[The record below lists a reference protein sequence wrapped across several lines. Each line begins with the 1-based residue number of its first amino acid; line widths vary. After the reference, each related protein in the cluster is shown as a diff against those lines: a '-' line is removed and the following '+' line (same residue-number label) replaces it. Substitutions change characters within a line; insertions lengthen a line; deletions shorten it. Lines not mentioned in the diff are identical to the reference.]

1 MSLHQLLLQFSALS
15 IVIKQEEETTVYD
28 QLSNFYDILNSPLN
42 WTWPVD
48 LIRAVKDTD
57 QRPGLFCMTVTFS
70 RRPSAIGIGYRTWC
84 NISFDGVHIIYD
96 NYVPTVIDLQPE
108 PEEEEGLKVR
118 QCYSCKM
125 CCPDF
130 YPDITPAI
138 LCKSKESVIL
148 IHVKMEDKITN
159 LKIEIAEC
167 LDILM
172 FLVCR
177 RFSFTRPENPI
188 KNVIFTK
195 SLCLNKTTK
204 KAKVTFDG
212 ALEFEA
218 PQCTSL
224 GNHENVSL
232 FCMCKKF

>member
-70 RRPSAIGIGYRTWC
+70 RRPSSIGIGYRTWC

-96 NYVPTVIDLQPE
+96 NY
-108 PEEEEGLKVR
+108 VR

-177 RFSFTRPENPI
+177 RFRFTRPENPI

-212 ALEFEA
+212 VLEFEA
-218 PQCTSL
+218 PQCNITR
-224 GNHENVSL
+224 
-232 FCMCKKF
+232 